1 LILSLIVAMSRDG
14 LIGDGRGMP
23 WHLPRD
29 LKRFRKLTLGKP
41 VIMGRRTFESLGR
54 PLDRRVNI
62 VLTRD
67 HGYHAEG
74 CLVAHTVPDALWLA
88 MEHSPTDE
96 AAEFMVIGGGEVYRG
111 TIGLCDR
118 VYQTIVEG
126 EFEGST
132 SFPIE
137 RLSEP
142 DWRLVREESF
152 PADDVNPHPHVF
164 RVLERA
170 PMQRRLRA

>member
-1 LILSLIVAMSRDG
+1 MSREG

-23 WHLPRD
+23 WHLPSD

-41 VIMGRRTFESLGR
+41 IIMGRKTFETLGR
-54 PLDRRVNI
+54 PLDRRANI

-67 HGYHAEG
+67 QGYHAEG
-74 CLVAHTVPDALWLA
+74 CLVAHSIPDALWAA
-88 MEHSPTDE
+88 MERSPSDE
-96 AAEFMVIGGGEVYRG
+96 AAEVMVIGGGEVYRR

-126 EFEGST
+126 DFEGT
-132 SFPIE
+132 TYFPIE
-137 RLSEP
+137 RLSGP

-152 PADDVNPHPHVF
+152 QADELNPHPHVF

-170 PMQRRLRA
+170 SMQQRPRA